1 MRIWFSGPR
10 IFGIRTG
17 ISFGPADFA
26 RPATAASP
34 ARAASPASPAS
45 PAKSTALPAK
55 PLFDADHSFI
65 YVIKDN
71 NNRCRVGL
79 SEHPNA
85 TLEQVKAATRLPVSL
100 AWIGAPKEEA
110 VAIERDACAM
120 LASYRSRGEWF
131 NIPPDAAVGA
141 IAAAAQ
147 RRGHPMLGLT
157 PEQAEQIR
165 LTALSMAASGPGL
178 KPWHKIVL
186 WTLAYLAAAIIALI
200 IIATINEPSS
210 PGCDTGS
217 CSKNDSSR

>member
-26 RPATAASP
+26 RTATAARPATAARSASP
-34 ARAASPASPAS
+34 ARPN
-45 PAKSTALPAK
+45 ALPAK

-65 YVIKDN
+65 YVITDN
-71 NNRCRVGL
+71 KNRCRIGL
-79 SEHPNA
+79 TEYPNA
-85 TLEQVKAATRLPVSL
+85 TLQQVRAAARLPVSL

-120 LASYRSRGEWF
+120 LATYRSRGEWF
-131 NIPPDAAVGA
+131 NVTADAAVGA

-165 LTALSMAASGPGL
+165 LTALAMAASGPGM
-178 KPWHKIVL
+178 KRWHKIAL
-186 WTLAYLAAAIIALI
+186 WTLASLAAAIIGLI
-200 IIATINEPSS
+200 IIGTMNEPSNRNCES
-210 PGCDTGS
+210 GTCPENHS
-217 CSKNDSSR
+217 NK